1 MNKKVL
7 ILLIPMIMLSITS
20 FANNV
25 VDNTITKTIEIKE
38 VNENQISI
46 DEKIEYLG
54 ESFLLSD
61 VKKEKIAKPTKKI
74 EEKKELELTTDNK
87 EEVFSPKKSNKRKF
101 ILQSCII
108 IVSIPLGPYALFS
121 FKKLM
126 IVNRQS
132 QVIP

>member
-74 EEKKELELTTDNK
+74 EEKKELE
-87 EEVFSPKKSNKRKF
+87 
-101 ILQSCII
+101 
-108 IVSIPLGPYALFS
+108 
-121 FKKLM
+121 
-126 IVNRQS
+126 
-132 QVIP
+132 